1 MRKFLCTLALIIAP
15 TTVFADAPAFTH
27 LSPEDPTATEP
38 EQATHRAARVISR
51 AAPTFPEVAVKK
63 GIEGHVVIR
72 YSVLADGT
80 VGDAQ
85 VIESTPPGV
94 FDRSALAA
102 IRRFQFEP
110 AKVSGEPVAVEDMR
124 QRISF
129 RLTNP
134 WERPRF

>member
-1 MRKFLCTLALIIAP
+1 MRKLLCTFALIVAP
-15 TTVFADAPAFTH
+15 TTVSADAPAFTQ
-27 LSPEDPTATEP
+27 LSAEDATATEP
-38 EQATHRAARVISR
+38 KQATPQAARIISR

-85 VIESTPPGV
+85 VIESVPPGV

-102 IRRFQFEP
+102 IGRFQFEP
-110 AKVSGEPVAVEDMR
+110 AKVHGKPVAAEDMR

-134 WERPRF
+134 LDRPRF